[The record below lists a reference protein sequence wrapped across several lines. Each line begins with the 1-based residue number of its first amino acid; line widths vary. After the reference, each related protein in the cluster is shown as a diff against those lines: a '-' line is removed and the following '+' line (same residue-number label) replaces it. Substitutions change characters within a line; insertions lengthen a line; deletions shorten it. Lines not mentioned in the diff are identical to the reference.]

1 MVSGKFKSRTY
12 TRKRIVTP
20 GGKNVLR
27 HGLRK
32 PQKAHCAKCGVVLA
46 GVARGRPAA
55 LAKLSKSQKVPAR
68 PYAGMYCSACSRDA
82 IIRKV
87 RAQ

>member
-27 HGLRK
+27 HGLRP
-32 PQKAHCAKCGVVLA
+32 PQKPHCATCGAVLN
-46 GVARGRPAA
+46 GVARARPAK
-55 LAKLSKSQKVPAR
+55 LKKLSKSQKVPSR
-68 PYAGMYCSACSRDA
+68 PYAGQLCSACMRRA
-82 IIRKV
+82 IIVK
-87 RAQ
+87 AHA

>member
-27 HGLRK
+27 HGLRPPK
-32 PQKAHCAKCGVVLA
+32 KAHCATCGAVLS
-46 GVARGRPAA
+46 GVARARPA
-55 LAKLSKSQKVPAR
+55 KLRKMSKSQKVPSR
-68 PYAGMYCSACSRDA
+68 IFAGMLCSPCSRRA
-82 IIRKV
+82 IIEKARK
-87 RAQ
+87 